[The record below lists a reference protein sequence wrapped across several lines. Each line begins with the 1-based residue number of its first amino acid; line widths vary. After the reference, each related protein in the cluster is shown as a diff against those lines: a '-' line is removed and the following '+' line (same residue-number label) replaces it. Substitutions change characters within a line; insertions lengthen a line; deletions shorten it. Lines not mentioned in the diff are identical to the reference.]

1 MIKSYEQFKSK
12 IFNNKDQLRDMLNI
26 LYNVDKLR
34 PMVIDAYN
42 IIEQVE
48 REKKNQK
55 VKKALLEK
63 NVVQFNK
70 RKASQPPLFIF
81 DKQGTSMA
89 TLVCFLIHLQ
99 SKGCENHEK
108 IFGVINKIYFDNQYL
123 KMSPY

>member
-42 IIEQVE
+42 VIEQVE

-55 VKKALLEK
+55 VKKALLNK
-63 NVVQFNK
+63 NIVILAK
-70 RKASQPPLFIF
+70 RNVA
-81 DKQGTSMA
+81 
-89 TLVCFLIHLQ
+89 
-99 SKGCENHEK
+99 
-108 IFGVINKIYFDNQYL
+108 
-123 KMSPY
+123 

>member
-42 IIEQVE
+42 VIEQVE
-48 REKKNQK
+48 REKKNQT
-55 VKKALLEK
+55 VKKAPLNK

-70 RKASQPPLFIF
+70 RKL
-81 DKQGTSMA
+81 
-89 TLVCFLIHLQ
+89 
-99 SKGCENHEK
+99 N
-108 IFGVINKIYFDNQYL
+108 
-123 KMSPY
+123 

>member
-12 IFNNKDQLRDMLNI
+12 IFNNKDQLRDILNI

-42 IIEQVE
+42 VIEQVE

-55 VKKALLEK
+55 VKKALLNK

-70 RKASQPPLFIF
+70 QKAS
-81 DKQGTSMA
+81 
-89 TLVCFLIHLQ
+89 
-99 SKGCENHEK
+99 
-108 IFGVINKIYFDNQYL
+108 
-123 KMSPY
+123 

>member
-55 VKKALLEK
+55 VKKALLNK

-70 RKASQPPLFIF
+70 QKAS
-81 DKQGTSMA
+81 
-89 TLVCFLIHLQ
+89 
-99 SKGCENHEK
+99 
-108 IFGVINKIYFDNQYL
+108 
-123 KMSPY
+123 

>member
-42 IIEQVE
+42 VIEQVE

-55 VKKALLEK
+55 VKKALLNK

-70 RKASQPPLFIF
+70 RKINQSLNSNWYNRAYQHAS
-81 DKQGTSMA
+81 
-89 TLVCFLIHLQ
+89 
-99 SKGCENHEK
+99 
-108 IFGVINKIYFDNQYL
+108 
-123 KMSPY
+123 

>member
-42 IIEQVE
+42 VIEQVE

-55 VKKALLEK
+55 VKKALL
-63 NVVQFNK
+63 NVSVAQHDK
-70 RKASQPPLFIF
+70 RKAS
-81 DKQGTSMA
+81 
-89 TLVCFLIHLQ
+89 
-99 SKGCENHEK
+99 
-108 IFGVINKIYFDNQYL
+108 
-123 KMSPY
+123 